1 MTPIVNMN
9 TPELLLKMYVSP
21 EQRTLREF
29 YRIRIEDHN
38 SKINDEY
45 ADSGFDLGLPK
56 DFIFSKAIGNK
67 VPLDVHASMWDR
79 ENPQAYYLYPRS
91 SISKTPMRMS
101 NSLGIIDKGYRGP
114 LTAMVDIIEPNI
126 QNYPVSACDRYFQIC
141 HPSLNFFKVIMVDT
155 QGDLGVTERGNGG
168 FGSTGI

>member
-67 VPLDVHASMWDR
+67 VPLDVHTSMWDR
-79 ENPQAYYLYPRS
+79 DKPQAYYLYPRS

>member
-1 MTPIVNMN
+1 MN

-67 VPLDVHASMWDR
+67 VPLDVHTSMWDR
-79 ENPQAYYLYPRS
+79 DKPQAYYLYPRS
-91 SISKTPMRMS
+91 SISKTPMRMC

>member
-67 VPLDVHASMWDR
+67 VPLDVHTSMWDKDK
-79 ENPQAYYLYPRS
+79 PQAYYLYPRS
-91 SISKTPMRMS
+91 SISKTPMRMC

-126 QNYPVSACDRYFQIC
+126 QNYPVSACERYFQIC